1 MKNNPEA
8 KNLRESNGYINMR
21 VREENKS
28 ENDIF

>member
-8 KNLRESNGYINMR
+8 KNLNESKGYINMR
-21 VREENKS
+21 RRGDSKS